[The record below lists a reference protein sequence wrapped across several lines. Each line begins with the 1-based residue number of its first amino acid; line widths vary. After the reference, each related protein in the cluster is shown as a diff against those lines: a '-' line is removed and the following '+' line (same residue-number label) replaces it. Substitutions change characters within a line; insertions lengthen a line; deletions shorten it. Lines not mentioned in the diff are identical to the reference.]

1 MIIKQRRQKVIMKI
15 HVFNAQPWG
24 EKTTKH
30 GESNKKKIITKKET
44 TRNTLYVDFSTSN
57 AIST

>member
-1 MIIKQRRQKVIMKI
+1 MKI